1 MDTQL
6 ALFATIKEN
15 FDAQCNLATT
25 LGQTV
30 FTGLTK
36 LIELNIS
43 ATQTAVIESGAAAKQ
58 YLSTAPKEWPAL
70 AVIHC
75 QPAAGKTF
83 DYLRHASKIVS
94 ETQAELSKTAEAE
107 IAESNDKIMSM
118 ADALAQNAAA
128 GPANTG
134 THLKKQTGKAG
145 TKSSLSAVA

>member
-1 MDTQL
+1 M
-6 ALFATIKEN
+6 AA
-15 FDAQCNLATT
+15 A

-36 LIELNIS
+36 LFELNIS
-43 ATQTAVIESGAAAKQ
+43 TTQTAVIESAAAAKQ
-58 YLSTAPKEWPAL
+58 YLSTEPKEWL
-70 AVIHC
+70 SLTVVHC
-75 QPAAGKTF
+75 QPAAGKAF

-118 ADALAQNAAA
+118 VDALAKSTAA
-128 GPANTG
+128 GLANTG
-134 THLKKQTGKAG
+134 TPLKERKGKAG